1 MQITMNDKRYK
12 RFQRAFSRWIQFG
25 YKNSVDKG
33 VRLATKLLKKKIKRG
48 QNADGS
54 QMKPVKN
61 STMNSAI
68 RHGGPDKRIRKNVN
82 PSANKPI
89 QATGASIESI
99 DSKRIGDSWIISPGG
114 GKSGM
119 VFEVNQRLGR
129 DPLEPSDKQLDII
142 EAVILKEFEALF
154 TGV

>member
-1 MQITMNDKRYK
+1 MQIVMDDKKYK
-12 RFQRAFSRWIQFG
+12 RFQSAFSRWIQSG
-25 YKNSVDKG
+25 YKSSVDKG
-33 VRLATKLLKKKIKRG
+33 VKLATKLLKKQIKRG

-54 QMKPVKN
+54 QMKSVKE

-68 RHGGPDKRIRKNVN
+68 RHGGPDKRIRRNVN

-89 QATGASIESI
+89 QATGESI
-99 DSKRIGDSWIISPGG
+99 NAISSTRVGDSWTISPGG
-114 GKSGM
+114 GKPGL

-129 DPLEPSDKQLDII
+129 DPLQPSDKQLDII
-142 EAVILKEFEALF
+142 EASILKDFEALF